1 MSETASFGYRDVDA
15 RAKAG
20 MVRGIFSNVASRYD
34 LMNDAMSG
42 GMHRLW
48 KNLFVR
54 RLKPRNHE
62 QILDMAGGTGDIA
75 FRLHHEGAAVTVA
88 DINPEMLGVGMERA
102 KKRGLEGLV
111 RSEEHTSALQSLMRI
126 SYAVV
131 CLKKTN

>member
-1 MSETASFGYRDVDA
+1 
-15 RAKAG
+15 
-20 MVRGIFSNVASRYD
+20 
-34 LMNDAMSG
+34 MSG

-48 KNLFVR
+48 KNLFVC

-75 FRLHHEGAAVTVA
+75 FRLHREGAAVTGA

-111 RSEEHTSALQSLMRI
+111 RSEEHTSELQSLMRI
-126 SYAVV
+126 SYGVF
-131 CLKKTN
+131 CLKKKNIKTYTYSTTINIHNKRTTRMTTTST